1 MAIYY
6 TGIGADRGFM
16 HTDARL
22 LSTEIFNIEDGE
34 IFNGFILPED
44 LPFFTLED
52 WVEFSGA
59 ESV

>member
-1 MAIYY
+1 
-6 TGIGADRGFM
+6 M

-22 LSTEIFNIEDGE
+22 LSTENFNIEDGE

-59 ESV
+59 ERV